1 MIENVIFENLN
12 SHPEFM
18 IELKEIYWN
27 EWSECLKKEFNIS
40 DFSEYQLDNSIIYF
54 IGIHYDDNKN
64 KKLVSSIAVTPTDLG
79 EKTDLTPWLSYVYVL
94 PEYRNKGIANKMIN
108 WYLENIQIR
117 PLYLWCKHP
126 LENFYNKFGFE
137 IIENREDIAI
147 MEKIQN

>member
-54 IGIHYDDNKN
+54 IGIHYDNDDKKN
-64 KKLVSSIAVTPTDLG
+64 KKLVSSIAVSPTDLG
-79 EKTDLTPWLSYVYVL
+79 EKTDLTPWLSYVYVF
-94 PEYRNKGIANKMIN
+94 PEYRNKGIANKMIK

-147 MEKIQN
+147 MEKM

>member
-18 IELKEIYWN
+18 IELKERYWN
-27 EWSECLKKEFNIS
+27 EWTESLKKEFNIS

-54 IGIHYDDNKN
+54 IGIHYDENKN
-64 KKLVSSIAVTPTDLG
+64 KKLVSSIAVTPNDLG

-94 PEYRNKGIANKMIN
+94 PEYRNKGIANKMIK

-137 IIENREDIAI
+137 IIENREDIVI
-147 MEKIQN
+147 MEKM